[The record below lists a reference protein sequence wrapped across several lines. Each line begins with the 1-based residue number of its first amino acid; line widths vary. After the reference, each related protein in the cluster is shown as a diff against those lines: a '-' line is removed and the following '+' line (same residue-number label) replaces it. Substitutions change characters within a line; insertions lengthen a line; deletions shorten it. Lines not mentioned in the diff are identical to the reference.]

1 VSDDSDTTML
11 LGVKDLGVNELPLS
25 PTNEWFL
32 QLLKTTK
39 KTSSEGVLPLYFD
52 KSIKWTT
59 IGELK

>member
-1 VSDDSDTTML
+1 ML